1 MSDPVWIWGL
11 HLAPMTRAAAAD
23 TAIAL
28 VEAGGPSYFITAN
41 VNYAILTHPVPLHR
55 TIKRHGLG

>member
-1 MSDPVWIWGL
+1 MSEAVWIWGL
-11 HLAPMTRAAAAD
+11 PLAPMTRAAAAD

-28 VEAGGPSYFITAN
+28 VKAGGPSYFITAN
-41 VNYAILTHPVPLHR
+41 VNDAILTHQIPLLR

>member
-1 MSDPVWIWGL
+1 MSEPVWIWGL
-11 HLAPMTRAAAAD
+11 PLALMTRAATAD
-23 TAIAL
+23 TEIAL

-41 VNYAILTHPVPLHR
+41 VNYAMLTHQVPLLR

>member
-1 MSDPVWIWGL
+1 MSDPVGIWGL
-11 HLAPMTRAAAAD
+11 PLAPMTRAAADD

-28 VEAGGPSYFITAN
+28 VEAGGPSYFTKAS
-41 VNYAILTHPVPLHR
+41 VNDAMLMHQVPLLR